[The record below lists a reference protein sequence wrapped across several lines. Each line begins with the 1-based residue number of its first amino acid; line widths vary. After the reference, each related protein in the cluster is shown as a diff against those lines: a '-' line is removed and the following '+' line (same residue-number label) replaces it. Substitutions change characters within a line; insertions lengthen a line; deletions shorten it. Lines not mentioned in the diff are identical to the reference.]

1 MDTKNAPP
9 NETEVS
15 AIMPESEENVLCI
28 RHSGVISMAQ
38 ANVIREY
45 LEDIAEKYDSLRGL
59 VFYDEDYKGYT
70 AEVAEISLH
79 FMINMGE
86 KAEKI
91 AYVNAPETRKKLN
104 ETVPEL
110 AKSEIRY
117 FAREELQDAIKW
129 VKSN

>member
-1 MDTKNAPP
+1 MGTNNASS
-9 NETEVS
+9 NETETS
-15 AIMPESEENVLCI
+15 GIMPESEGNVLCI

-38 ANVIREY
+38 ANIIRKY

-70 AEVAEISLH
+70 VEAAEISLH
-79 FMINMGE
+79 FMMDLGE

-110 AKSEIRY
+110 AGAEIRY
-117 FAREELQDAIKW
+117 FAKEELQDAISW
-129 VKSN
+129 VKSD